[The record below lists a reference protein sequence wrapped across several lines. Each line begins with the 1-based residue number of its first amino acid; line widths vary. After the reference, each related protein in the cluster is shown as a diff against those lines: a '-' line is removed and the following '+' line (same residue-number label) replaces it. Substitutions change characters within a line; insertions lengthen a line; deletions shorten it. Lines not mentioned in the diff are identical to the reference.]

1 MPKPRIAS
9 TTASQIASS
18 TGFNLQ
24 IVWGCQDSDSQRG
37 ANLQAVL
44 PENRCSRLNNL
55 KHAASRSITGPTL
68 TMQQV
73 LSRISL
79 GLRDRS
85 LSPMF
90 CGRSLAIALA
100 VAGGVAI
107 AGCEPTEP
115 QAETAQDQLAIATIQ
130 DIVASPVSV
139 SLAQA
144 EPEPAQVNQA
154 MAYGDQIRTADQ
166 ALAEVGLVTGAVF
179 RIGGDAALTLRPSQ
193 LQLDAG
199 QMITW
204 VEGTAS
210 DPVEIVT
217 PAGIAGIRGTTVFV
231 NIADDPAAPVEIF
244 SWEGEVSFRLV
255 DDGEEILLTSG
266 EQLFVPPG
274 GQDIEALRQQVQP
287 LDRATAQQRLQ
298 NSPLINGF
306 SQPMPTRDA
315 IEATVDTLQ

>member
-24 IVWGCQDSDSQRG
+24 IVWADQDNDGKQFTNPEV
-37 ANLQAVL
+37 AL
-44 PENRCSRLNNL
+44 PEKQCFKVNNL
-55 KHAASRSITGPTL
+55 KHAATRSTSSSTI

-73 LSRISL
+73 SKRMALS
-79 GLRDRS
+79 LRDQS
-85 LSPMF
+85 LPLTF

-107 AGCEPTEP
+107 AGCEPTQTSGPTTPEP
-115 QAETAQDQLAIATIQ
+115 TIATIQ

-139 SLAQA
+139 SLALG
-144 EPEPAQVNQA
+144 EPQPAQVNQT

-179 RIGGDAALTLRPSQ
+179 RIGGDATLTLRPSQ

-204 VEGTAS
+204 VEGALAE
-210 DPVEIVT
+210 PVEIVT

-231 NIADDPAAPVEIF
+231 NIADDPSAPVEIF
-244 SWEGEVSFRLV
+244 AWEGEVAFRLTEG
-255 DDGEEILLTSG
+255 GEEVILNSG
-266 EQLFVPPG
+266 EQLFVSPG
-274 GQDIEALRQQVQP
+274 EQSIEALQQQVQP

-298 NSPLINGF
+298 NSRLINGF
-306 SQPMPTRDA
+306 SQPIPTRDA
-315 IEATVDTLQ
+315 IEATVDELQ